1 MSETTGTIAWIPVS
15 AIHVSS
21 SHDRQA
27 NGADAGLMASIT
39 EHGILQPLS
48 VRPRFGDSEDAYEL
62 VFGKRRLAA
71 ARALDMAT
79 VPAVVLEMEESKAR
93 ALSLVENLHRE
104 ALPPLDEA
112 RAFNL
117 LTLDI
122 GVDGVARQAAKSPAY
137 VHRRL
142 QLLNLHPEARAALAD
157 GEIAIG
163 HADRLTRVE
172 VEMQPKAL
180 ASCRSEIPER
190 GLFGAN
196 TDREFEPAP
205 IEFLESWIGSHA
217 AVRTDIDADD
227 VGAYFPELAEMEP
240 DAVPTLLRLSESG
253 QPGADTGDKKH
264 GLVGAKSWVEIG
276 SIVYSNAGRKA
287 KAKDCD
293 NAVDGVVVH
302 GGPVRLARVC
312 AKKGCPVHRPKAE
325 PAPAGEAKATGKQA
339 RPTWEVE
346 NEKREVE
353 RKAWEAE
360 LPAVARA
367 FAEHVKGLKLTPEL
381 LGPLVRTDDVTKHLD
396 GWELTVETMGEAVAF
411 ECVHVCNR
419 EGFKDTAAAFGFKMP
434 RKPKV
439 KT

>member
-1 MSETTGTIAWIPVS
+1 M
-15 AIHVSS
+15 
-21 SHDRQA
+21 
-27 NGADAGLMASIT
+27 M
-39 EHGILQPLS
+39 
-48 VRPRFGDSEDAYEL
+48 DAYEL

-117 LTLDI
+117 LALDI
-122 GVDGVARQAAKSPAY
+122 GMEGVARQAAKSPAY

-205 IEFLESWIGSHA
+205 IEYLESWIGSHA

-276 SIVYSNAGRKA
+276 SHRLLAT
-287 KAKDCD
+287 
-293 NAVDGVVVH
+293 
-302 GGPVRLARVC
+302 PV
-312 AKKGCPVHRPKAE
+312 
-325 PAPAGEAKATGKQA
+325 A
-339 RPTWEVE
+339 RP
-346 NEKREVE
+346 R
-353 RKAWEAE
+353 
-360 LPAVARA
+360 
-367 FAEHVKGLKLTPEL
+367 
-381 LGPLVRTDDVTKHLD
+381 
-396 GWELTVETMGEAVAF
+396 
-411 ECVHVCNR
+411 
-419 EGFKDTAAAFGFKMP
+419 
-434 RKPKV
+434 
-439 KT
+439 

>member
-1 MSETTGTIAWIPVS
+1 MTDFETGTITQIPVS

-48 VRPRFGDSEDAYEL
+48 VRPRFGVPDEPALAVELDAYEL

-117 LTLDI
+117 LALDI
-122 GVDGVARQAAKSPAY
+122 GVEGVARQAAKSPAY

-157 GEIAIG
+157 GDIAIG

-190 GLFGAN
+190 GLFGA
-196 TDREFEPAP
+196 TADP
-205 IEFLESWIGSHA
+205 ES
-217 AVRTDIDADD
+217 
-227 VGAYFPELAEMEP
+227 
-240 DAVPTLLRLSESG
+240 
-253 QPGADTGDKKH
+253 
-264 GLVGAKSWVEIG
+264 
-276 SIVYSNAGRKA
+276 SN
-287 KAKDCD
+287 
-293 NAVDGVVVH
+293 
-302 GGPVRLARVC
+302 
-312 AKKGCPVHRPKAE
+312 RP
-325 PAPAGEAKATGKQA
+325 
-339 RPTWEVE
+339 R
-346 NEKREVE
+346 
-353 RKAWEAE
+353 
-360 LPAVARA
+360 
-367 FAEHVKGLKLTPEL
+367 
-381 LGPLVRTDDVTKHLD
+381 
-396 GWELTVETMGEAVAF
+396 
-411 ECVHVCNR
+411 
-419 EGFKDTAAAFGFKMP
+419 
-434 RKPKV
+434 
-439 KT
+439 